1 MASTRG
7 PRRLPVRGEF
17 KSGDNSTGSQFASV
31 IPGKLLHPKKNL
43 LLVEVS
49 PNHIN
54 KSFKLPILITYAFRN
69 ALLMDG
75 NSCRSHS
82 GPHAHGP
89 GPRQRASLLPRTAP
103 SGRSTRPGLRGL
115 QGGGVWGACDVVT
128 RGCPRPTDGG
138 ARSRPRVRRAWVPWL
153 PAGAVPATFLLRG
166 GSRASD
172 DTDSEGA
179 DNGLGSQLL
188 GFRAEWRFRRPLP
201 SGPHVPDFSRAC
213 VSAASR
219 NRNSSKLK

>member
-89 GPRQRASLLPRTAP
+89 GPRRRASLLPRTAP

-115 QGGGVWGACDVVT
+115 QGGGASGEPAMSSHVGAPDRPTAGLGVA
-128 RGCPRPTDGG
+128 RGCGEPGSPGFPQARCRRRSCSAEGREPLTTLILRALTTGSG
-138 ARSRPRVRRAWVPWL
+138 RSCWAFARSGGFGGPCRAGLMSPTFPERVCR
-153 PAGAVPATFLLRG
+153 LLRVTETLR
-166 GSRASD
+166 S
-172 DTDSEGA
+172 
-179 DNGLGSQLL
+179 
-188 GFRAEWRFRRPLP
+188 
-201 SGPHVPDFSRAC
+201 
-213 VSAASR
+213 
-219 NRNSSKLK
+219 